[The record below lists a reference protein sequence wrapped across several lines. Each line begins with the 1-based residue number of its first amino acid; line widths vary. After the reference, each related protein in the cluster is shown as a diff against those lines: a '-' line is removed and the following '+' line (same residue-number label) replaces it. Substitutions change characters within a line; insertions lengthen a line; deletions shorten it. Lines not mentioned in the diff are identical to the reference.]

1 MELYFHSPI
10 VFVTWTETI
19 ISFYPFSFVPETSFW
34 IDAGLVE
41 WYKPCLMAPCYI
53 VNNSHTLTKL
63 QTTDLSFHQSG
74 RPIITKLQESWKT
87 KKSRHESMKEAGH
100 HDLSTSKIRRYVLA
114 RLCGIPTLQTARH
127 ITDNHAASYRSER
140 AVKAEEWE
148 AQAMGGRHCQPPG
161 AFRRT
166 WLMTICLRN
175 QYLHFMEHCIS
186 DWLHEFC
193 VARVLLLEE
202 PTGQNCINCWF
213 QCLIHLF
220 REN

>member
-1 MELYFHSPI
+1 M
-10 VFVTWTETI
+10 T
-19 ISFYPFSFVPETSFW
+19 
-34 IDAGLVE
+34 
-41 WYKPCLMAPCYI
+41 PCYI
-53 VNNSHTLTKL
+53 VNNSHTLTKRKIL
-63 QTTDLSFHQSG
+63 RKTDLSFHHSG

-87 KKSRHESMKEAGH
+87 KKSRHESIKGAGH
-100 HDLSTSKIRRYVLA
+100 RDLSTSKIPRYVLA
-114 RLCGIPTLQTARH
+114 RLCGIPTLQTARY
-127 ITDNHAASYRSER
+127 ITGNHGASYRSER
-140 AVKAEEWE
+140 AVKAEEWG

-175 QYLHFMEHCIS
+175 QCLHFMEHCIN
-186 DWLHEFC
+186 DRLHEFC
-193 VARVLLLEE
+193 VAHVLLLEE